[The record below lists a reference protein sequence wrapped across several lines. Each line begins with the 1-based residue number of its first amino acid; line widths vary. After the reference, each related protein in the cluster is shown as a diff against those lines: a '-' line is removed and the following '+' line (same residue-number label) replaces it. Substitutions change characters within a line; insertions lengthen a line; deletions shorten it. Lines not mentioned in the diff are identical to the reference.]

1 MMVKTADK
9 LEEDIRAIFSGDT
22 PWVTIVWDD
31 PVNLQNY
38 VVYVFMELFG
48 YSKARATELM
58 LQVHND
64 GKAIVSTGSRE
75 EMEHDVARL
84 HELNLPIA
92 RRKFFS
98 ISASRLSSF
107 LPSALIT
114 AMTTHLLQWL
124 ALLRMIHRLKMK
136 FSIDYCP
143 MRMQML

>member
-1 MMVKTADK
+1 VMVKTADK
-9 LEEDIRAIFSGDT
+9 IEEEIRAIFSGDT

-48 YSKARATELM
+48 YPKARATELM

-84 HELNLPIA
+84 HEYGLWA
-92 RRKFFS
+92 
-98 ISASRLSSF
+98 
-107 LPSALIT
+107 T
-114 AMTTHLLQWL
+114 LQRGDQL
-124 ALLRMIHRLKMK
+124 
-136 FSIDYCP
+136 
-143 MRMQML
+143 